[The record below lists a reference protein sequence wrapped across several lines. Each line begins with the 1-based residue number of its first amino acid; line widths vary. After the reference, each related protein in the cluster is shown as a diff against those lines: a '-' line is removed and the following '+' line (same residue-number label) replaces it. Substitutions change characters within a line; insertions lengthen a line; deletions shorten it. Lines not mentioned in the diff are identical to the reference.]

1 LVRFFFLKVCECL
14 VLIRKKRFIFYHIN
28 KMKETRKDKKTKGFQ
43 KIYNTIKSFDSQGNC
58 YPELES
64 MSSLRF
70 SKDQLT
76 DMLKSHISS
85 ASLIPIEKYEIDLFE
100 ISKEFHSTL
109 RSKPI
114 TTSCVEKLHHLHK
127 LVNNKKIV
135 VDIPGEQ
142 LSYSIIDIIRSRPL
156 LLSQY
161 NILIA
166 MLDIWNG
173 LLVKWNI
180 GKINNYEYRYSGRGL
195 NVRMLDLTELNKN
208 FFSIDIIWLS
218 TQIFDSPLNG
228 LADPQMIE
236 CGKILNN
243 QLEVA
248 MATFL
253 DLNPRIVDPD
263 FKIRNAVAF
272 YSESYRK
279 WTNEECPEP
288 NLSNYKH
295 KELKIYSGFSK
306 CFWSND
312 QKIEGAKKKLE
323 DLEMAYRVFEKRLI
337 ARILNK
343 TGRAKF

>member
-1 LVRFFFLKVCECL
+1 MKV
-14 VLIRKKRFIFYHIN
+14 VKQDIKS
-28 KMKETRKDKKTKGFQ
+28 KGFQ
-43 KIYNTIKSFDSQGNC
+43 KIYNTIKSFDTLGNS

-64 MSSLRF
+64 LRSLRF
-70 SKDQLT
+70 SKEQLI
-76 DMLKSHISS
+76 DLLKSHI
-85 ASLIPIEKYEIDLFE
+85 ATVSLIPIEKYEIDLFE
-100 ISKEFHSTL
+100 ISKEFHSNL

-127 LVNNKKIV
+127 LVNNKKLI

-161 NILIA
+161 KILNA
-166 MLDIWNG
+166 MLEIWNG

-195 NVRMLDLTELNKN
+195 NVRMLDLTEINRSFL
-208 FFSIDIIWLS
+208 SIDVIWLS

-228 LADPQMIE
+228 LADCQMIE
-236 CGKILNN
+236 CGKVLNN

-253 DLNPRIVDPD
+253 DLNPRMVDPD

-272 YSESYRK
+272 YSESYRN

-295 KELKIYSGFSK
+295 KELKIYSGISK

-312 QKIEGAKKKLE
+312 QKIEEAKKKLE
-323 DLEMAYRVFEKRLI
+323 DFEMAYRVFEKRLI